1 MSVTIDSSSA
11 VQALKRL
18 GANYKKAEAK
28 AINEASDFVKKELV
42 KNTPRYTGLKN
53 TGKRGKYMLEHAED
67 HIVNSKAKNGKSE
80 VGFDDDVAWR
90 VHFIEFGTINQRP
103 QAFVQRTQRDVQ
115 IQVIEIMTNVLRKEL
130 MK

>member
-11 VQALKRL
+11 IKALKKL
-18 GANYKKAEAK
+18 GANYKKAENK

-42 KNTPRYTGLKN
+42 KNTPRYNGLKN
-53 TGKRGKYMLEHAED
+53 TGKRGSYMLEHAED

-80 VGFDDDVAWR
+80 VGFDNDVAWR
-90 VHFIEFGTINQRP
+90 AHFIEFGTINQRP
-103 QAFVQRTQRDVQ
+103 QAFVQRTQKDVQ
-115 IQVIEIMTNVLRKEL
+115 KQVIGIMTNVLRKEL